1 MSSQAISEPVASDTS
16 QQRLACIHLKMGE
29 KSLVISISKL
39 VQNFM
44 NLGST
49 GKNDEPSM
57 DLNAK
62 GENSDSL
69 LISFSELNENSFDP
83 IDSSEDPLHSRA
95 QKPSRVS
102 VDLAN
107 ETPQAVLIT
116 NSNAASS
123 QVSVCCVKQY
133 SLGSSQ
139 AANKPAS
146 HGRYCQ
152 NPTYVNVN
160 PGDEST

>member
-1 MSSQAISEPVASDTS
+1 
-16 QQRLACIHLKMGE
+16 
-29 KSLVISISKL
+29 
-39 VQNFM
+39 M
-44 NLGST
+44 NLSST

-83 IDSSEDPLHSRA
+83 IDSSEDPLRSSGA
-95 QKPSRVS
+95 QKAYRVS

-116 NSNAASS
+116 NSNTASS
-123 QVSVCCVKQY
+123 QVTVCCAKQY
-133 SLGSSQ
+133 PLGSSQ
-139 AANKPAS
+139 TAEKS
-146 HGRYCQ
+146 YYGQSDSQ